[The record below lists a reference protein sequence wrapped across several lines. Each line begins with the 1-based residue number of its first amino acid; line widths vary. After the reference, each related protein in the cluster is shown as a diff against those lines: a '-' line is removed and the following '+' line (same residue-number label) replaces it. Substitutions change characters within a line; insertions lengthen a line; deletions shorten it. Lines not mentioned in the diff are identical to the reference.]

1 MFTIDSDNNISVTRG
16 DVIYFGVS
24 AEDPETKELYMF
36 QPGDVVRINVY
47 GKKDCTDVV
56 LKRDFLVYVP
66 TEEVEI
72 FLGKRET
79 KIGDIINKPKDYWY
93 EVVLNPDDK
102 PETIIGYDDDG
113 PKVFKLLPEGE
124 DDTEQDEDILPEEIP
139 IIDDELDEES
149 ERPVRNKAIAKAI
162 IALLGRIDSLERE
175 ISSLKANESIN
186 TTNEPEGESL

>member
-16 DVIYFGVS
+16 DVLYFGVS

-36 QPGDVVRINVY
+36 QPGDVIRINVY
-47 GKKDCTDVV
+47 GKNDCTNVV

-66 TEEVEI
+66 SEEVEI
-72 FLGKRET
+72 FLGKNET

-93 EVVLNPDDK
+93 EVVLNPDNK
-102 PETIIGYDDDG
+102 PQTIIGYGDDG
-113 PKVFKLLPEGE
+113 AKVFKLLPEGE

-149 ERPVRNKAIAKAI
+149 ERPVKNKAITKAI
-162 IALLGRIDSLERE
+162 VALLAKIDALERE
-175 ISSLKANESIN
+175 ISSLKTDESTN

>member
-47 GKKDCTDVV
+47 GKNDCTDVV

-66 TEEVEI
+66 SEEVEI
-72 FLGKRET
+72 FLGKSET

-102 PETIIGYDDDG
+102 PQTIIGYGDDG
-113 PKVFKLLPEGE
+113 AKVFKLLPEGE
-124 DDTEQDEDILPEEIP
+124 DDTEQDEDIQPEDIP

-149 ERPVRNKAIAKAI
+149 ERPVKNKAIAKAI
-162 IALLGRIDSLERE
+162 VALLAKIDSLERE
-175 ISSLKANESIN
+175 ISSLKADESTN
-186 TTNEPEGESL
+186 TTNETEGE